1 MFQLIKCNAFL
12 LVPFDPSTKELV
24 LGEVFEVLR
33 DIAYMWEDLGAFL
46 VMPYHTIREIHIID
60 VEMHVYEEYNLLSV
74 LCEWICSKPEEAT
87 IDNLISATGTLYGGG
102 LAHRIEDRIM
112 DTMARYQQGM

>member
-1 MFQLIKCNAFL
+1 MLSP

-24 LGEVFEVLR
+24 LGEIFEVLC
-33 DIAYMWEDLGAFL
+33 DIAYMWKELSAFL
-46 VMPYHTIREIHIID
+46 GIPHHMIFEMCMGD
-60 VEMHVYEEYNLLSV
+60 VDMYMYKVEGLLLPV

-87 IDNLISATGTLYGGG
+87 IDNLISAIGTLYGGHGG

-112 DTMARYQQGM
+112 DKMARYQQGT